1 VFAVRN
7 SAWAACVAHRDHQP
21 YLYAALQ
28 YEEQVSMFILTL
40 LRTIRIATEVDR
52 RARLAR
58 DEVYRLAIVAA
69 LRGAAPRRE
78 G

>member
-40 LRTIRIATEVDR
+40 LRTIQIATEVD

-58 DEVYRLAIVAA
+58 DEAYRLAIVAA

>member
-1 VFAVRN
+1 
-7 SAWAACVAHRDHQP
+7 
-21 YLYAALQ
+21 
-28 YEEQVSMFILTL
+28 MFILTL

-52 RARLAR
+52 ARLAR
-58 DEVYRLAIVAA
+58 DEAYRLAIVAA

>member
-1 VFAVRN
+1 MLHCNTKNRFRC
-7 SAWAACVAHRDHQP
+7 S
-21 YLYAALQ
+21 
-28 YEEQVSMFILTL
+28 ILTL

-52 RARLAR
+52 ARLAR
-58 DEVYRLAIVAA
+58 DEAYRLAIVAA

>member
-1 VFAVRN
+1 VFAVRI

-52 RARLAR
+52 ARLAR
-58 DEVYRLAIVAA
+58 DEVYRLAIGAA